1 MKVFFS
7 HFWPDLR
14 AEYSPFFL
22 ALRENFSN
30 VELTADE
37 KEADVVF
44 YSIFGDSPYDI
55 KIDKRNFLYVGES
68 HQYIEKAFS
77 EQFKNIIRDI
87 NLIGSN
93 PKNDMALSN
102 FRFTEWMWQINWFNK
117 NELADTF
124 SLKEIQNKLPNNLF
138 RKNKAAF
145 VSRYSTHEWLSSRYD
160 FIKQLELLGLSID
173 KFGFDR
179 YLAPGYRN
187 KIKVLKKYKVQLPFE
202 NNISPGYVTEKL
214 FHGLLAGGINI
225 YYGDDAAKTDFNP
238 TLFLHFKKAAELPEI
253 FDSVLNKLHN
263 KKYLN
268 SIRRESIF
276 VRQPSIDKFTEHLYK
291 ICK

>member
-1 MKVFFS
+1 MKVLFS

-22 ALRENFSN
+22 SLRENFSN
-30 VELTADE
+30 VELTADNE
-37 KEADVVF
+37 EADVVF
-44 YSIFGDSPYDI
+44 YSIFGDSPYEI
-55 KIDKRNFLYVGES
+55 KKDKRNFLYVGES
-68 HQYIEKAFS
+68 HQYIEKTFS
-77 EQFKNIIRDI
+77 TQFNKIIREV
-87 NLIGSN
+87 NLIGSD
-93 PKNDMALSN
+93 PKNDLALSN
-102 FRFTEWMWQINWFNK
+102 FRFTEWMWQINWFNQS
-117 NELADTF
+117 ELVDTF
-124 SLKEIQNKLPNNLF
+124 LIKEIQNKRPNNLF
-138 RKNKAAF
+138 KKNKAAF
-145 VSRYSTHEWLSSRYD
+145 VSRYSTHEWLSCRYN

-173 KFGFDR
+173 EFGFER

-187 KIKVLKKYKVQLPFE
+187 KIKVLKRYKVQLPFE

-238 TLFLHFKKAAELPEI
+238 NLFFHFKEASELPEI
-253 FDSVLNKLHN
+253 FNVVLNKVRD

-268 SIRRESIF
+268 SIRREPIF
-276 VRQPSIDKFTEHLYK
+276 IRQPSVDKFIQHLYK